1 MPRTSTRLTFAVLA
15 TGAGVFS
22 MLQSL
27 IAPALPTV
35 QHALHT
41 SQSTATWVM
50 TAYLLSASVFTP
62 ILGRV
67 GDLIGKKRTLV
78 AVLLTVAAGCLLA
91 ALAPTI
97 GVLIVA
103 RVVQGIGG
111 ALFPLSFGII
121 RDEFDASEVTGSIGN
136 LSAVIA
142 AGGGVGM
149 VAAGPIVTALD
160 YRWLFW
166 IPVAV
171 VIAATLIAVRYIRES
186 PNRAQGKVSWLGAG
200 LLSAWLVALLLP
212 LSQAG
217 VWGWGSGRVIGL
229 LGAAVVLF
237 ALWLLAEARSATPL
251 IDLRVMRLP
260 AVWTTNTAA
269 LLFGAGMYAIWSF
282 LPGFVQTPASAGYG
296 FGASVTASGLLM
308 LPMLIAM
315 FVSGLLSARLS
326 PVLGAKTLLTT
337 GAALGA
343 VACGMLTLWHA
354 ERWQIGLVAGVFGLG
369 IGLAFAS
376 MANLIV
382 GSVPPSQTGAA
393 TGMNAN
399 IRTIGGSIGAALTSV
414 LVTGR
419 LQPSGLPHE
428 SGYTHGFALLTAL
441 CLAAA
446 LAALLVPTGH
456 GGHPGRG
463 GHGGRVTGAPL
474 AAGSAS
480 GLGAVETAATA
491 TVATGA
497 VATEAVATEA
507 VDVAGPTVTREA
519 TGSAGGTSRV

>member
-1 MPRTSTRLTFAVLA
+1 MPRKSSRLTFAVLA

-67 GDLIGKKRTLV
+67 GDLVGKKRTLV
-78 AVLLTVAAGCLLA
+78 AVLLAVLAGCLVA
-91 ALAPTI
+91 ALAPNI
-97 GVLIVA
+97 GVLIIA
-103 RVVQGIGG
+103 RVVQGVGG

-121 RDEFDASEVTGSIGN
+121 RDEFDASQVPGSISN

-166 IPVAV
+166 FPVGIVAV
-171 VIAATLIAVRYIRES
+171 TTLIAVRYVPES
-186 PNRAQGKVSWLGAG
+186 PNRAQGQVNWFGAV
-200 LLSAWLVALLLP
+200 LLSGWLVALLLP

-217 VWGWGSGRVIGL
+217 SWGWGSVRVVGL
-229 LGAAVVLF
+229 FAAAVVLF
-237 ALWLLAEARSATPL
+237 AAWLFSEARSRSPL
-251 IDLRVMRLP
+251 IDLKVMRLP
-260 AVWTTNTAA
+260 SVWTTNTAA
-269 LLFGAGMYAIWSF
+269 LLFGAGMYSIWSF
-282 LPGFVQTPASAGYG
+282 LPGFVQTPSSAGYG

-308 LPMLIAM
+308 LPMLLAM
-315 FVSGLLSARLS
+315 FVSGVLSGRLE
-326 PVLGAKTLLTT
+326 PVVGAKALLTT

-343 VACGMLTLWHA
+343 VACAILALWHDQQ
-354 ERWQIGLVAGVFGLG
+354 WQIALVAGIFGFG

-382 GSVPPSQTGAA
+382 GSVPPEQTGAA

-399 IRTIGGSIGAALTSV
+399 IRTIGGSIGAAVTSV
-414 LVTGR
+414 LVTGH
-419 LQPSGLPHE
+419 LQASGLPYG
-428 SGYTHGFALLTAL
+428 SGYTHGFALLAVL
-441 CLAAA
+441 LLAAA
-446 LAALLVPTGH
+446 LAALMVPARRS
-456 GGHPGRG
+456 GR
-463 GHGGRVTGAPL
+463 
-474 AAGSAS
+474 S
-480 GLGAVETAATA
+480 
-491 TVATGA
+491 
-497 VATEAVATEA
+497 
-507 VDVAGPTVTREA
+507 
-519 TGSAGGTSRV
+519 GGTTVGGSQSALLKAEEEASVMAPGALN

>member
-1 MPRTSTRLTFAVLA
+1 MPRSSSRLTFAVLA

-67 GDLIGKKRTLV
+67 GDLVGKKRTLV
-78 AVLLTVAAGCLLA
+78 AVLLAVLAGCLVA

-103 RVVQGIGG
+103 RVVQGVGG

-121 RDEFDASEVTGSIGN
+121 RDEFAASEVSGSISN

-149 VAAGPIVTALD
+149 VAAGPIVSALD
-160 YRWLFW
+160 YHWLFW

-171 VIAATLIAVRYIRES
+171 VTMTVLIALRYVPES
-186 PNRAQGKVSWLGAG
+186 PKRAQGKVSWLGAG

-217 VWGWGSGRVIGL
+217 QWGWGSARVLGL
-229 LGAAVVLF
+229 FGAAVVLF
-237 ALWLLAEARSATPL
+237 VLWLVGEARSEHPL

-260 AVWTTNTAA
+260 SVWTTNAAA

-282 LPGFVQTPASAGYG
+282 LPGYVQTPTSAGYG
-296 FGASVTASGLLM
+296 FGSSVTASGLLM
-308 LPMLIAM
+308 LPMLLAM
-315 FVSGLLSARLS
+315 FLSGVLSGRLE
-326 PVLGAKTLLTT
+326 PRFGAKALLTT

-343 VACGMLTLWHA
+343 LACAILTLWHD
-354 ERWQIGLVAGVFGLG
+354 EQWQIGVVAGVFGLG

-382 GSVPPSQTGAA
+382 GSVTPEQTGAA

-428 SGYTHGFALLTAL
+428 SGYTHGWALLTLL
-441 CLAAA
+441 CLGAAG
-446 LAALLVPTGH
+446 AALLVPVRRTTGPTTH
-456 GGHPGRG
+456 TP
-463 GHGGRVTGAPL
+463 V
-474 AAGSAS
+474 AS
-480 GLGAVETAATA
+480 GTPRAPA
-491 TVATGA
+491 
-497 VATEAVATEA
+497 
-507 VDVAGPTVTREA
+507 
-519 TGSAGGTSRV
+519 RVR

>member
-1 MPRTSTRLTFAVLA
+1 MPRKSTRLTFAVLA

-50 TAYLLSASVFTP
+50 TAYLLSASIFTP

-67 GDLIGKKRTLV
+67 GDLVGKKRTLV
-78 AVLLTVAAGCLLA
+78 AVLVTVAVGCLLA
-91 ALAPTI
+91 ALAPSI

-103 RVVQGIGG
+103 RVVQGVGG

-121 RDEFDASEVTGSIGN
+121 RDEFAASEVSGSISN

-166 IPVAV
+166 IPVAI
-171 VIAATLIAVRYIRES
+171 VIAATLIAVRYVPES
-186 PNRAQGKVSWLGAG
+186 PRRAEGNVNWLGAV

-217 VWGWGSGRVIGL
+217 KWGWGSARVLGL
-229 LGAAVVLF
+229 FGAAVVLF
-237 ALWLLAEARSATPL
+237 ALWLYSEARSRTPL

-269 LLFGAGMYAIWSF
+269 LLFGAGMYSIWSF
-282 LPGFVQTPASAGYG
+282 LPGFVQTPSSAGYG
-296 FGASVTASGLLM
+296 FGASVTAAGLLM
-308 LPMLIAM
+308 LPMLVAM
-315 FVSGLLSARLS
+315 FLSGVLSGRLE
-326 PVLGAKTLLTT
+326 PVVGAKSLLVA

-343 VACGMLTLWHA
+343 VACGFLALWHD
-354 ERWQIGLVAGVFGLG
+354 ERWQVAVVAGLFGLG

-382 GSVPPSQTGAA
+382 GSVPADQTGAA

-399 IRTIGGSIGAALTSV
+399 IRTIGGSIGAAVTSV
-414 LVTGR
+414 LVTGH
-419 LQPSGLPHE
+419 LQSSGLPYE
-428 SGYTHGFALLTAL
+428 SGYTHGFALLAVL

-446 LAALLVPTGH
+446 LAALLVPV
-456 GGHPGRG
+456 RRAVVR
-463 GHGGRVTGAPL
+463 RVVTEAPDVRE
-474 AAGSAS
+474 S
-480 GLGAVETAATA
+480 
-491 TVATGA
+491 VATRG
-497 VATEAVATEA
+497 
-507 VDVAGPTVTREA
+507 
-519 TGSAGGTSRV
+519 

>member
-1 MPRTSTRLTFAVLA
+1 MPRKSSRLTFAVLA

-67 GDLIGKKRTLV
+67 GDLVGKKRTLV
-78 AVLLTVAAGCLLA
+78 AVLLAVLAGCLVA
-91 ALAPTI
+91 ALAPNI
-97 GVLIVA
+97 GVLIIA
-103 RVVQGIGG
+103 RVVQGVGG

-121 RDEFDASEVTGSIGN
+121 RDEFDASQVPGSISN

-166 IPVAV
+166 FPVGIVAV
-171 VIAATLIAVRYIRES
+171 TTLIAVRYVPES
-186 PNRAQGKVSWLGAG
+186 PNRADGRVNWLGAV
-200 LLSAWLVALLLP
+200 LLSGWLVALLLP
-212 LSQAG
+212 LSQASI
-217 VWGWGSGRVIGL
+217 WGWGSVRVVGL
-229 LGAAVVLF
+229 FAAAVVLF
-237 ALWLLAEARSATPL
+237 AAWLLSEARSSSPL
-251 IDLRVMRLP
+251 IDLKVMRLP
-260 AVWTTNTAA
+260 SVWTTNTAA

-282 LPGFVQTPASAGYG
+282 LPGFVQTPSSAGYG

-315 FVSGLLSARLS
+315 FVSGVLSGRLE
-326 PVLGAKTLLTT
+326 PIVGAKALLTT

-343 VACGMLTLWHA
+343 VACAILALWHDQQ
-354 ERWQIGLVAGVFGLG
+354 WQIALVAGIFGLG

-382 GSVPPSQTGAA
+382 GSVPPEQTGAA

-399 IRTIGGSIGAALTSV
+399 IRTIGGSIGAAVTSV
-414 LVTGR
+414 LVTGH
-419 LQPSGLPHE
+419 LQPSGLPYD
-428 SGYTHGFALLTAL
+428 SGYTHGFTLLAVL
-441 CLAAA
+441 LLGAA
-446 LAALLVPTGH
+446 LAALLVPRRSGRS
-456 GGHPGRG
+456 GGKTVGGSESALLKAEEEASVMAPG
-463 GHGGRVTGAPL
+463 AL
-474 AAGSAS
+474 N
-480 GLGAVETAATA
+480 
-491 TVATGA
+491 
-497 VATEAVATEA
+497 
-507 VDVAGPTVTREA
+507 
-519 TGSAGGTSRV
+519 

>member
-15 TGAGVFS
+15 TGAGVFA

-78 AVLLTVAAGCLLA
+78 AVLVIVTIGCLLA

-121 RDEFDASEVTGSIGN
+121 RDEFAPSEVSGSISN

-142 AGGGVGM
+142 AGGGVGI

-166 IPVAV
+166 LPVGIVAV
-171 VIAATLIAVRYIRES
+171 TTLIALRYVPES
-186 PNRAQGKVSWLGAG
+186 PRRAEGSVNWLGAV
-200 LLSAWLVALLLP
+200 LLSGWLVALLLP
-212 LSQAG
+212 LSQASH
-217 VWGWGSGRVIGL
+217 WGWGSSRVIAL
-229 LGAAVVLF
+229 FVAAVALF
-237 ALWLLAEARSATPL
+237 ALWLFVEARSHSPL
-251 IDLRVMRLP
+251 IDLRIMRLP
-260 AVWTTNTAA
+260 AVWTTNAAA

-282 LPGFVQTPASAGYG
+282 LPGFVQTPSSAGYG
-296 FGASVTASGLLM
+296 FGASVTAAGLLM

-315 FVSGLLSARLS
+315 FCSGVLSGRLE
-326 PVLGAKTLLTT
+326 PVLGAKKLLIA
-337 GAALGA
+337 GSALGA
-343 VACGMLTLWHA
+343 VACGILALWHDQQ
-354 ERWQIGLVAGVFGLG
+354 WQVALAAGVFGLG

-382 GSVPPSQTGAA
+382 GSVPAEQTGAA

-399 IRTIGGSIGAALTSV
+399 IRTIGGSIGAAVTSV

-419 LQPSGLPHE
+419 LQPSGLPYA
-428 SGYTHGFALLTAL
+428 SGYTHGFSLLALL

-446 LAALLVPTGH
+446 LAALLVPVQRA
-456 GGHPGRG
+456 GRISG
-463 GHGGRVTGAPL
+463 TPR
-474 AAGSAS
+474 AS
-480 GLGAVETAATA
+480 FDSSRTEP
-491 TVATGA
+491 
-497 VATEAVATEA
+497 EAVTPGA
-507 VDVAGPTVTREA
+507 R
-519 TGSAGGTSRV
+519 S

>member
-1 MPRTSTRLTFAVLA
+1 MPRKSTGTPVATRSTRLTFAVLA

-35 QHALHT
+35 QRALDT

-50 TAYLLSASVFTP
+50 TAFLLSASIFTP

-78 AVLLTVAAGCLLA
+78 AVLVVVTLSCLLA
-91 ALAPTI
+91 ALAPNI
-97 GVLIVA
+97 GVLIFA
-103 RVVQGIGG
+103 RVVQGAGG

-121 RDEFDASEVTGSIGN
+121 RDEFPTGEVSGSISN

-160 YRWLFW
+160 FRWLFW
-166 IPVAV
+166 LPVGVVAV
-171 VIAATLIAVRYIRES
+171 TTLIALRYVPES
-186 PNRAQGKVSWLGAG
+186 PNRAAGRVGWLGAV
-200 LLSAWLVALLLP
+200 LLSGWLVALLLP
-212 LSQAG
+212 LSQATR
-217 VWGWGSGRVIGL
+217 WGWGSGRTVGL
-229 LGAAVVLF
+229 FATAVLLF
-237 ALWLLAEARSATPL
+237 ALWLFAEARSRNPL
-251 IDLRVMRLP
+251 IDLKVMRLP
-260 AVWTTNTAA
+260 AVRTTNTAA
-269 LLFGAGMYAIWSF
+269 LLFGAGMYSIWSF

-296 FGASVTASGLLM
+296 FGASVTSAGLLM

-315 FVSGLLSARLS
+315 FLSGVVGGRLT
-326 PVLGAKTLLTT
+326 PVLGARKLLTA

-343 VACGMLTLWHA
+343 LACGFLTLWHD
-354 ERWQIGLVAGVFGLG
+354 EKWQVAFVAGVFGLG

-382 GSVPPSQTGAA
+382 GSVPPEQTGAA

-399 IRTIGGSIGAALTSV
+399 VRTIGGSIGAALTSV
-414 LVTGR
+414 LVTGS
-419 LQPSGLPHE
+419 LQPSGLPYE
-428 SGYTHGFALLTAL
+428 SGYTHGFALLTLL

-446 LAALLVPTGH
+446 LAALLVPTART
-456 GGHPGRG
+456 GG
-463 GHGGRVTGAPL
+463 PL
-474 AAGSAS
+474 GTARTAS
-480 GLGAVETAATA
+480 GTSPAQPETAA
-491 TVATGA
+491 
-497 VATEAVATEA
+497 
-507 VDVAGPTVTREA
+507 RN
-519 TGSAGGTSRV
+519 

>member
-1 MPRTSTRLTFAVLA
+1 MPRKSTRLTFAVLA

-50 TAYLLSASVFTP
+50 TAYLLSASIFTP

-67 GDLIGKKRTLV
+67 GDLVGKKRTLV
-78 AVLLTVAAGCLLA
+78 AVLATVAVGCLLA
-91 ALAPTI
+91 ALAPSI
-97 GVLIVA
+97 GVLVVA
-103 RVVQGIGG
+103 RVIQGVGG

-121 RDEFDASEVTGSIGN
+121 RDEFAPSEVSGSISN

-149 VAAGPIVTALD
+149 VAAGPIVSALD

-166 IPVAV
+166 IPVAIV
-171 VIAATLIAVRYIRES
+171 VAATLIAVRYVPES
-186 PNRAQGKVSWLGAG
+186 PRRAAGNVNWLGAA

-217 VWGWGSGRVIGL
+217 KWGWGSVRVLGL
-229 LGAAVVLF
+229 FAAAVVLF
-237 ALWLLAEARSATPL
+237 AAWLYSEARSRTPL
-251 IDLRVMRLP
+251 IDLKVMRLP
-260 AVWTTNTAA
+260 AVWTTNAVA
-269 LLFGAGMYAIWSF
+269 LLFGAGMYALWSF
-282 LPGFVQTPASAGYG
+282 LPGFVQTPTAAGYG
-296 FGASVTASGLLM
+296 FGASVTAAGLLM
-308 LPMLIAM
+308 LPMLVAM
-315 FVSGLLSARLS
+315 FFSGVLSGRLE
-326 PVLGAKTLLTT
+326 PVVGAKPLLMT

-343 VACGMLTLWHA
+343 LACGILAAWHD
-354 ERWQIGLVAGVFGLG
+354 EQWQIAVVAGLFGLG

-382 GSVPPSQTGAA
+382 GSVPADQTGAA

-399 IRTIGGSIGAALTSV
+399 IRTIGGSVGAAVTSV
-414 LVTGR
+414 LVTGT
-419 LQPSGLPHE
+419 LQPSGLPYE
-428 SGYTHGFALLTAL
+428 SGYTHGFTLLAVL

-446 LAALLVPTGH
+446 LAALLVPVRRS
-456 GGHPGRG
+456 GRPSL
-463 GHGGRVTGAPL
+463 RS
-474 AAGSAS
+474 SAS
-480 GLGAVETAATA
+480 AAA
-491 TVATGA
+491 PVASG
-497 VATEAVATEA
+497 
-507 VDVAGPTVTREA
+507 TR
-519 TGSAGGTSRV
+519 S

>member
-1 MPRTSTRLTFAVLA
+1 MPRKSTRLTFAVLA

-27 IAPALPTV
+27 IASALPTV

-67 GDLIGKKRTLV
+67 GDLVGKKRTLV
-78 AVLLTVAAGCLLA
+78 AVLLTVLAGCLLA
-91 ALAPTI
+91 ALAPNI

-103 RVVQGIGG
+103 RVVQGAGG

-121 RDEFDASEVTGSIGN
+121 RDEFAPSEVPGRISN

-142 AGGGVGM
+142 AGGGIGI
-149 VAAGPIVTALD
+149 VAAGPIVSALD

-166 IPVAV
+166 IPVAIV
-171 VIAATLIAVRYIRES
+171 AAATLIALRYVPES
-186 PNRAQGKVSWLGAG
+186 SHRAQGRVSWLGAV
-200 LLSAWLVALLLP
+200 LLSGWLVALLLP

-217 VWGWGSGRVIGL
+217 SWGWGSARVIGMFAL
-229 LGAAVVLF
+229 AVALF
-237 ALWLLAEARSATPL
+237 ALWLLAEARSRTPL

-260 AVWTTNTAA
+260 AVWTTNLAA

-282 LPGFVQTPASAGYG
+282 LPGFVQTPSTAGYG

-308 LPMLIAM
+308 LPMLVAM
-315 FVSGLLSARLS
+315 FASGVFSGRLE
-326 PVLGAKTLLTT
+326 PRLGAKVLLTA

-343 VACGMLTLWHA
+343 VALGFLAFWHD
-354 ERWQIGLVAGVFGLG
+354 RQWQIALVAGVFGLG

-382 GSVPPSQTGAA
+382 ASVPAEQTGAA

-399 IRTIGGSIGAALTSV
+399 IRTIGGSIGAAVTGV
-414 LVTGR
+414 LVTSR
-419 LQPSGLPHE
+419 LQPSGLPYE
-428 SGYTHGFALLTAL
+428 SGYTHGFTLLALL
-441 CLAAA
+441 CLGAA
-446 LAALLVPTGH
+446 LAALLVPAGRRSRPS
-456 GGHPGRG
+456 GPVAHP
-463 GHGGRVTGAPL
+463 VP
-474 AAGSAS
+474 
-480 GLGAVETAATA
+480 
-491 TVATGA
+491 A
-497 VATEAVATEA
+497 VAPA
-507 VDVAGPTVTREA
+507 
-519 TGSAGGTSRV
+519 RVR

>member
-1 MPRTSTRLTFAVLA
+1 MPRKSSRLTFAVLA

-67 GDLIGKKRTLV
+67 GDLVGKKRTLV
-78 AVLLTVAAGCLLA
+78 AVLLAVLAGCLVA
-91 ALAPTI
+91 ALAPNI
-97 GVLIVA
+97 GVLIIA

-121 RDEFDASEVTGSIGN
+121 RDEFDASQVPGSISN

-166 IPVAV
+166 FPVGIVAV
-171 VIAATLIAVRYIRES
+171 TTLIAVRYVPES
-186 PNRAQGKVSWLGAG
+186 PNRAQGHVNWLGAV
-200 LLSAWLVALLLP
+200 LLSGWLVALLLP

-217 VWGWGSGRVIGL
+217 IWGWGSVRVVGL
-229 LGAAVVLF
+229 FAAAVVLF
-237 ALWLLAEARSATPL
+237 AAWLFSEARSRSPL
-251 IDLRVMRLP
+251 IDLKVMRLP
-260 AVWTTNTAA
+260 SVWTTNTAA

-282 LPGFVQTPASAGYG
+282 LPGFVQTPSSAGYG

-308 LPMLIAM
+308 LPMLLAM
-315 FVSGLLSARLS
+315 FVSGVLSGRLE
-326 PVLGAKTLLTT
+326 PIVGAKALLTT

-343 VACGMLTLWHA
+343 LACAILALWHDQQ
-354 ERWQIGLVAGVFGLG
+354 WQIALVAGIFGLG

-382 GSVPPSQTGAA
+382 GSVPPEQTGAA

-399 IRTIGGSIGAALTSV
+399 IRTIGGSIGAAVTSV
-414 LVTGR
+414 LVTGH
-419 LQPSGLPHE
+419 LQASGLPYD
-428 SGYTHGFALLTAL
+428 SGYTHGFTLLAVL
-441 CLAAA
+441 LLGAA
-446 LAALLVPTGH
+446 LAALLVPRRS
-456 GGHPGRG
+456 GR
-463 GHGGRVTGAPL
+463 
-474 AAGSAS
+474 S
-480 GLGAVETAATA
+480 
-491 TVATGA
+491 
-497 VATEAVATEA
+497 
-507 VDVAGPTVTREA
+507 
-519 TGSAGGTSRV
+519 GGTTVGGSESALLKAEEEASVMAPGALN

>member
-1 MPRTSTRLTFAVLA
+1 MPRKSTRLTFAVLA
-15 TGAGVFS
+15 AGAGVFS

-41 SQSTATWVM
+41 SQSTVTWVM
-50 TAYLLSASVFTP
+50 TAYLLSASIFTP

-78 AVLLTVAAGCLLA
+78 AVLVTVAVGCLLA
-91 ALAPTI
+91 ALAPSI

-103 RVVQGIGG
+103 RVVQGVGG

-121 RDEFDASEVTGSIGN
+121 RDEFAASEVSGSISN

-166 IPVAV
+166 IPVAI
-171 VIAATLIAVRYIRES
+171 VIAATLIAVRYVPES
-186 PNRAQGKVSWLGAG
+186 PNRAQGNINWSGAV
-200 LLSAWLVALLLP
+200 LLSGWLVALLLP

-217 VWGWGSGRVIGL
+217 KWGWGSARVLGL
-229 LGAAVVLF
+229 FGAAVVLF
-237 ALWLLAEARSATPL
+237 ALWLYSEARSSSPL
-251 IDLRVMRLP
+251 IDLKVMRLP

-269 LLFGAGMYAIWSF
+269 LLFGAGMYSIWSF
-282 LPGFVQTPASAGYG
+282 LPGFVQTPSSAGYG
-296 FGASVTASGLLM
+296 FGASVTAAGLLM
-308 LPMLIAM
+308 LPMLVAM
-315 FVSGLLSARLS
+315 FLSGVLSGRLE
-326 PVLGAKTLLTT
+326 PVVGAKALLTT

-343 VACGMLTLWHA
+343 VACGFLAVWHD
-354 ERWQIGLVAGVFGLG
+354 EQWQIAVVAGLFGLG

-382 GSVPPSQTGAA
+382 GSVPADQTGAA

-399 IRTIGGSIGAALTSV
+399 IRTIGGSIGAAVTTV
-414 LVTGR
+414 LVTGH
-419 LQPSGLPHE
+419 LQPSGLPYE
-428 SGYTHGFALLTAL
+428 SGYTHGFTLLAVL

-446 LAALLVPTGH
+446 LAALLVPVRRTA
-456 GGHPGRG
+456 R
-463 GHGGRVTGAPL
+463 RIVTGTTDIR
-474 AAGSAS
+474 
-480 GLGAVETAATA
+480 ETAT
-491 TVATGA
+491 
-497 VATEAVATEA
+497 
-507 VDVAGPTVTREA
+507 TR
-519 TGSAGGTSRV
+519 G

>member
-1 MPRTSTRLTFAVLA
+1 MPRKSTSLTFAVLA
-15 TGAGVFS
+15 TGAGVFA

-67 GDLIGKKRTLV
+67 GDLAGRKRTLV
-78 AVLLTVAAGCLLA
+78 AVLAVVAVGCLLA

-97 GVLIVA
+97 GVLIAA
-103 RVVQGIGG
+103 RVVQGVGG

-121 RDEFDASEVTGSIGN
+121 RDEFAPAEVSGTISN

-142 AGGGVGM
+142 AGGGVGI
-149 VAAGPIVTALD
+149 VAAGPIVSALD

-171 VIAATLIAVRYIRES
+171 VAATTLIALRYVPES
-186 PNRAQGKVSWLGAG
+186 PGRAEGNVNWLGAG
-200 LLSAWLVALLLP
+200 PLSAWLVALLLP
-212 LSQAG
+212 LTQAG
-217 VWGWGSGRVIGL
+217 VWGWGSARTIAL
-229 LGAAVVLF
+229 FTAAVALF
-237 ALWLLAEARSATPL
+237 ALWLYAEARSRTPL

-282 LPGFVQTPASAGYG
+282 LPAFVQTPSGAGYG
-296 FGASVTASGLLM
+296 FGASVTTAGLLM
-308 LPMLIAM
+308 LPMLVAM
-315 FVSGLLSARLS
+315 FLSGVLGGRLE
-326 PVLGAKTLLTT
+326 PVLGAKRLLTT

-343 VACGMLTLWHA
+343 LACGFLTLWHDA
-354 ERWQIGLVAGVFGLG
+354 PWQIAVVAGVFGLG

-382 GSVPPSQTGAA
+382 GSVPADQTGAA

-399 IRTIGGSIGAALTSV
+399 IRTIGGSIGAAVTSV
-414 LVTGR
+414 LVTGH
-419 LQPSGLPHE
+419 LQPSGLPYA
-428 SGYTHGFALLTAL
+428 SGYTHGFAVLALL

-446 LAALLVPTGH
+446 GAALLVPTARAAH
-456 GGHPGRG
+456 RTETPTPPTTHPVTSATRG
-463 GHGGRVTGAPL
+463 
-474 AAGSAS
+474 
-480 GLGAVETAATA
+480 
-491 TVATGA
+491 
-497 VATEAVATEA
+497 
-507 VDVAGPTVTREA
+507 
-519 TGSAGGTSRV
+519 

>member
-1 MPRTSTRLTFAVLA
+1 MPRKSTRLTFAVLA
-15 TGAGVFS
+15 TGAGVFA

-78 AVLLTVAAGCLLA
+78 AVLLVVLAGCLLA

-103 RVVQGIGG
+103 RVVQGVGG

-121 RDEFDASEVTGSIGN
+121 RDEFAPSEVSGSISN

-142 AGGGVGM
+142 AGGGVGI
-149 VAAGPIVTALD
+149 VAAGPIVSALD

-171 VIAATLIAVRYIRES
+171 VALTTLIALRYVPES
-186 PNRAQGKVSWLGAG
+186 PNRAEGRVSWLGAV

-217 VWGWGSGRVIGL
+217 QWGWGSARVVGL
-229 LGAAVVLF
+229 FVLAVVLF
-237 ALWLLAEARSATPL
+237 ALWLFAESRSRSPL

-260 AVWTTNTAA
+260 AVWTTNTVA
-269 LLFGAGMYAIWSF
+269 LLFGAGMYALWSF
-282 LPGFVQTPASAGYG
+282 LPAFVQTPSSAGYG

-308 LPMLIAM
+308 LPMLVAM
-315 FVSGLLSARLS
+315 FCSGLLSGRLE
-326 PVLGAKTLLTT
+326 PVVGAKALLTT

-343 VACGMLTLWHA
+343 LALGLLALWHA
-354 ERWQIGLVAGVFGLG
+354 AQWQVAVVAGVFGLG

-382 GSVPPSQTGAA
+382 GSVPPEQTGAA

-399 IRTIGGSIGAALTSV
+399 IRTIGGSIGAAVTSV

-419 LQPSGLPHE
+419 LQPSGLPYG
-428 SGYTHGFALLTAL
+428 SGYTHGFTLLAVL

-446 LAALLVPTGH
+446 LAALLVPA
-456 GGHPGRG
+456 RRA
-463 GHGGRVTGAPL
+463 GRVTGTTR
-474 AAGSAS
+474 AAGEPSQVARPT
-480 GLGAVETAATA
+480 AVR
-491 TVATGA
+491 G
-497 VATEAVATEA
+497 
-507 VDVAGPTVTREA
+507 
-519 TGSAGGTSRV
+519 

>member
-1 MPRTSTRLTFAVLA
+1 MPRKSSRLTFAVLA

-67 GDLIGKKRTLV
+67 GDLVGKKRTLV
-78 AVLLTVAAGCLLA
+78 AVLGGAGGCLVA
-91 ALAPTI
+91 ALAPNI
-97 GVLIVA
+97 GVLIIA

-121 RDEFDASEVTGSIGN
+121 RDEFDASRVPGSISN

-166 IPVAV
+166 FPVGIVAV
-171 VIAATLIAVRYIRES
+171 TTLIAVRYVPES
-186 PNRAQGKVSWLGAG
+186 PNRAQGHVNWLGAV
-200 LLSAWLVALLLP
+200 LLSGWLVALLLP
-212 LSQAG
+212 LSQASI
-217 VWGWGSGRVIGL
+217 WGWGSVRVVGL
-229 LGAAVVLF
+229 FAAAVVLF
-237 ALWLLAEARSATPL
+237 AAWLLSEARSRSPL
-251 IDLRVMRLP
+251 IDLKVMRLP
-260 AVWTTNTAA
+260 SVWTTNTAA

-282 LPGFVQTPASAGYG
+282 LPGFVQTPSSAGYG

-308 LPMLIAM
+308 LPMLLAM
-315 FVSGLLSARLS
+315 FVSGVLSGRLE
-326 PVLGAKTLLTT
+326 PIVGAKALLTT

-343 VACGMLTLWHA
+343 VACAILALWHDQQ
-354 ERWQIGLVAGVFGLG
+354 WQIALVAGIFGLG

-382 GSVPPSQTGAA
+382 GSVPPEQTGAA

-399 IRTIGGSIGAALTSV
+399 IRTIGGSIGAAVTSV
-414 LVTGR
+414 LVTGH
-419 LQPSGLPHE
+419 LQPSGLPYD
-428 SGYTHGFALLTAL
+428 SGYTHGFTLLAVL
-441 CLAAA
+441 LLGAA
-446 LAALLVPTGH
+446 LAALLVPRRSGRS
-456 GGHPGRG
+456 GGTTVG
-463 GHGGRVTGAPL
+463 GS
-474 AAGSAS
+474 GSALLKAEEEAS
-480 GLGAVETAATA
+480 VMAPGALN
-491 TVATGA
+491 
-497 VATEAVATEA
+497 
-507 VDVAGPTVTREA
+507 
-519 TGSAGGTSRV
+519 

>member
-1 MPRTSTRLTFAVLA
+1 MPRKSSRLTFAVLA

-67 GDLIGKKRTLV
+67 GDLVGKKRTLV
-78 AVLLTVAAGCLLA
+78 AVLLAVLAGCLVA
-91 ALAPTI
+91 ALAPNI
-97 GVLIVA
+97 GVLIIA

-121 RDEFDASEVTGSIGN
+121 RDEFHASQVPGSISN

-166 IPVAV
+166 FPVGIVAV
-171 VIAATLIAVRYIRES
+171 TTLIAVRYVPES
-186 PNRAQGKVSWLGAG
+186 PNRAQGHVNWLGAV
-200 LLSAWLVALLLP
+200 LLSGWLVALLLP

-217 VWGWGSGRVIGL
+217 SWGWGSVRVVGL
-229 LGAAVVLF
+229 FAAAVVLF
-237 ALWLLAEARSATPL
+237 AAWLLSEARSSSPL
-251 IDLRVMRLP
+251 IDLKVMRLP
-260 AVWTTNTAA
+260 SVWTTNTAA

-282 LPGFVQTPASAGYG
+282 LPGFVQTPSSAGYG

-315 FVSGLLSARLS
+315 FVSGVLSGRLE
-326 PVLGAKTLLTT
+326 PIVGAKALLTT

-343 VACGMLTLWHA
+343 VACTILALWHDQQ
-354 ERWQIGLVAGVFGLG
+354 WQIALVAGIFGLG

-382 GSVPPSQTGAA
+382 GSVPPEQTGAA

-399 IRTIGGSIGAALTSV
+399 IRTIGGSIGAAVTSV
-414 LVTGR
+414 LVTGH
-419 LQPSGLPHE
+419 LQASGLPYD
-428 SGYTHGFALLTAL
+428 SGYTHGFTLLAVL
-441 CLAAA
+441 LLGAA
-446 LAALLVPTGH
+446 LAALLVPRRSGRS
-456 GGHPGRG
+456 GGKTVGGSESALLKAEEEASVMAPG
-463 GHGGRVTGAPL
+463 AL
-474 AAGSAS
+474 N
-480 GLGAVETAATA
+480 
-491 TVATGA
+491 
-497 VATEAVATEA
+497 
-507 VDVAGPTVTREA
+507 
-519 TGSAGGTSRV
+519 

>member
-67 GDLIGKKRTLV
+67 GDLIGRKRTMV
-78 AVLLTVAAGCLLA
+78 AVLFAVLAGCLLA

-97 GVLIVA
+97 GVLIAA
-103 RVVQGIGG
+103 RVVQGVGG

-121 RDEFDASEVTGSIGN
+121 RDEFAASRVSGSISN

-149 VAAGPIVTALD
+149 VAAGPIVSALD

-166 IPVAV
+166 IPVGIVAV
-171 VIAATLIAVRYIRES
+171 TALIALRYVPES
-186 PNRAQGKVSWLGAG
+186 PRRAAGRVNWLGAA
-200 LLSAWLVALLLP
+200 LLSGWLVALLLP
-212 LSQAG
+212 LSQAHR
-217 VWGWGSGRVIGL
+217 WGWGSGRVIGL
-229 LGAAVVLF
+229 FAAAVLLF
-237 ALWLLAEARSATPL
+237 ALWLRCEARSAGPL
-251 IDLRVMRLP
+251 IDLRVMRQP

-282 LPGFVQTPASAGYG
+282 LPGFVQTPRSAGYG
-296 FGASVTASGLLM
+296 FGASVTAAGLLM

-315 FVSGLLSARLS
+315 FCSGVLSGRLEPVVGAKKLLVAGAS
-326 PVLGAKTLLTT
+326 LGAL
-337 GAALGA
+337 ACA
-343 VACGMLTLWHA
+343 VLALWHD
-354 ERWQIGLVAGVFGLG
+354 RPWQIALAAGVFGLG

-382 GSVPPSQTGAA
+382 GSVPAEQTGAA

-399 IRTIGGSIGAALTSV
+399 VRTIGGSVGAAVTGV

-419 LQPSGLPHE
+419 LQPSGLPYE
-428 SGYTHGFALLTAL
+428 SGYTHGFALLALL
-441 CLAAA
+441 CLSAA
-446 LAALLVPTGH
+446 LAALLVPARRA
-456 GGHPGRG
+456 GRPAG
-463 GHGGRVTGAPL
+463 PR
-474 AAGSAS
+474 AAGDTRAD
-480 GLGAVETAATA
+480 GAGTAAA
-491 TVATGA
+491 
-497 VATEAVATEA
+497 EAGRALA
-507 VDVAGPTVTREA
+507 P
-519 TGSAGGTSRV
+519 GSRN

>member
-1 MPRTSTRLTFAVLA
+1 MPRSSSRSSSRLTFAVLA
-15 TGAGVFS
+15 TGAGVVA

-67 GDLIGKKRTLV
+67 GDLAGKKRTLV
-78 AVLLTVAAGCLLA
+78 AVLVTVLAGCLVA
-91 ALAPTI
+91 ALAPSI

-103 RVVQGIGG
+103 RVVQGVGG

-121 RDEFDASEVTGSIGN
+121 RDEFAPSEVGGSISN

-142 AGGGVGM
+142 AGGGVGI
-149 VAAGPIVTALD
+149 VAAGPIVSALD

-171 VIAATLIAVRYIRES
+171 VAGTVLIALRYVPES
-186 PNRAQGKVSWLGAG
+186 PKRAEGHVSWLGAA

-217 VWGWGSGRVIGL
+217 RWGWGSAKVLGL
-229 LGAAVVLF
+229 LAAAVLLC
-237 ALWLLAEARSATPL
+237 ALWLTAEARSRTPL
-251 IDLRVMRLP
+251 IDLRVMRRP
-260 AVWTTNTAA
+260 SVWTTNATA

-282 LPGFVQTPASAGYG
+282 LPGFVQTPAAAGYG
-296 FGASVTASGLLM
+296 FGASVTESGLLM
-308 LPMLIAM
+308 LPMLVAM
-315 FVSGLLSARLS
+315 FLSGVLSGRLE
-326 PVLGAKTLLTT
+326 PYVGAKALLTA

-343 VACGMLTLWHA
+343 LACGFLTFWHDA
-354 ERWQIGLVAGVFGLG
+354 QWEIGVVAGLFGLG

-376 MANLIV
+376 MAQLIV
-382 GSVPPSQTGAA
+382 GSVPPEQTGAA

-419 LQPSGLPHE
+419 LQPSGLPYA
-428 SGYTHGFALLTAL
+428 SGYTHGWALLAVL
-441 CLAAA
+441 CLAATG
-446 LAALLVPTGH
+446 AALLVPVRRTARTAG
-456 GGHPGRG
+456 P
-463 GHGGRVTGAPL
+463 V
-474 AAGSAS
+474 AAG
-480 GLGAVETAATA
+480 T
-491 TVATGA
+491 
-497 VATEAVATEA
+497 
-507 VDVAGPTVTREA
+507 TRA
-519 TGSAGGTSRV
+519 PARVR

>member
-1 MPRTSTRLTFAVLA
+1 MPRKSSRLTFAVLA

-67 GDLIGKKRTLV
+67 GDLVGKKRTLV
-78 AVLLTVAAGCLLA
+78 AVLLAVLAGCLVA
-91 ALAPTI
+91 ALAPNI
-97 GVLIVA
+97 GVLIIA

-121 RDEFDASEVTGSIGN
+121 RDEFDASQVPGSISN

-166 IPVAV
+166 FPVAIV
-171 VIAATLIAVRYIRES
+171 AVTTLIAVRYVPES
-186 PNRAQGKVSWLGAG
+186 PSRADGRVNWLGAV
-200 LLSAWLVALLLP
+200 LLSGWLVALLLP

-217 VWGWGSGRVIGL
+217 TWGWGSVRVVGL
-229 LGAAVVLF
+229 FAAAVVLF
-237 ALWLLAEARSATPL
+237 AAWLLSEARSSSPL
-251 IDLRVMRLP
+251 IDLKVMRLP
-260 AVWTTNTAA
+260 SVWTTNTTA

-282 LPGFVQTPASAGYG
+282 LPGFVQTPSSAGYG

-308 LPMLIAM
+308 LPMLLAM
-315 FVSGLLSARLS
+315 FVSGVLSGRLE
-326 PVLGAKTLLTT
+326 PVVGAKALLTT

-343 VACGMLTLWHA
+343 VACAILALWHDQQ
-354 ERWQIGLVAGVFGLG
+354 WQIALVAGIFGLG

-382 GSVPPSQTGAA
+382 GSVPPEQTGAA

-399 IRTIGGSIGAALTSV
+399 IRTIGGSIGAAVTSV

-419 LQPSGLPHE
+419 LQPSGLPYG
-428 SGYTHGFALLTAL
+428 SGYTHGFTLLAVL
-441 CLAAA
+441 LLGAA
-446 LAALLVPTGH
+446 LAALMVPRRSGRS
-456 GGHPGRG
+456 GGKTVGGSGPALLKAEEEASVMAPG
-463 GHGGRVTGAPL
+463 AL
-474 AAGSAS
+474 N
-480 GLGAVETAATA
+480 
-491 TVATGA
+491 
-497 VATEAVATEA
+497 
-507 VDVAGPTVTREA
+507 
-519 TGSAGGTSRV
+519 

>member
-1 MPRTSTRLTFAVLA
+1 MPRKSSRLTFAVLA

-67 GDLIGKKRTLV
+67 GDLVGKKRTLV
-78 AVLLTVAAGCLLA
+78 AVLLAVLAGCLVA
-91 ALAPTI
+91 ALAPNI
-97 GVLIVA
+97 GVLIIA

-121 RDEFDASEVTGSIGN
+121 RDEFDASQVPSSISN

-166 IPVAV
+166 FPVGIVAV
-171 VIAATLIAVRYIRES
+171 TTLIAVRYVPES
-186 PNRAQGKVSWLGAG
+186 PNRAQGHVNWLGAV
-200 LLSAWLVALLLP
+200 LLSGWLVALLLP

-217 VWGWGSGRVIGL
+217 IWGWGSVRVVGL
-229 LGAAVVLF
+229 FAAAVVLF
-237 ALWLLAEARSATPL
+237 AAWLLSEARSSSPL
-251 IDLRVMRLP
+251 IDLKVMRLP
-260 AVWTTNTAA
+260 SVWTTNTAA

-282 LPGFVQTPASAGYG
+282 LPGFVQTPSSAGYG

-315 FVSGLLSARLS
+315 FVSGVLSGRLE
-326 PVLGAKTLLTT
+326 PIVGAKALLTT

-343 VACGMLTLWHA
+343 VACTILALWHDQQ
-354 ERWQIGLVAGVFGLG
+354 WQIALVAGIFGLG

-382 GSVPPSQTGAA
+382 GSVPPEQTGAA

-399 IRTIGGSIGAALTSV
+399 IRTIGGSIGAAVTSV
-414 LVTGR
+414 LVTGH
-419 LQPSGLPHE
+419 LQPSGLPYD
-428 SGYTHGFALLTAL
+428 SGYTHGFTLLAVL
-441 CLAAA
+441 LLGAA
-446 LAALLVPTGH
+446 LAALLVPRWSGRS
-456 GGHPGRG
+456 GGKTVGGSESALLKAEEEASVMAPG
-463 GHGGRVTGAPL
+463 AL
-474 AAGSAS
+474 N
-480 GLGAVETAATA
+480 
-491 TVATGA
+491 
-497 VATEAVATEA
+497 
-507 VDVAGPTVTREA
+507 
-519 TGSAGGTSRV
+519 

>member
-1 MPRTSTRLTFAVLA
+1 MPRSSTRLTFVVLA
-15 TGAGVFS
+15 TGAAVFS

-35 QHALHT
+35 QQALHA

-67 GDLIGKKRTLV
+67 GDLVGKKRTLV
-78 AVLLTVAAGCLLA
+78 AVLFVVALGCLLA
-91 ALAPTI
+91 ALAPNI

-103 RVVQGIGG
+103 RVVQGVGG

-121 RDEFDASEVTGSIGN
+121 RDEFAPGEVARSISN

-142 AGGGVGM
+142 AGGGVGI

-171 VIAATLIAVRYIRES
+171 VAVTTLIALRYVPES
-186 PNRAQGKVSWLGAG
+186 ATRARGSVNWLGAV

-212 LSQAG
+212 ISQAS
-217 VWGWGSGRVIGL
+217 VWGWGSARVLGL
-229 LGAAVVLF
+229 FAAALVLF
-237 ALWLLAEARSATPL
+237 ALWLSSEARSRSPL
-251 IDLRVMRLP
+251 IDLKVMRLP
-260 AVWTTNTAA
+260 AVRTTNTAA

-282 LPGFVQTPASAGYG
+282 LPGFVQTPSSAGYG
-296 FGASVTASGLLM
+296 FGASVTESGLLM
-308 LPMLIAM
+308 LPMLVAM
-315 FVSGLLSARLS
+315 FLSG
-326 PVLGAKTLLTT
+326 VLGGRLQPIVGAKALLTS

-343 VACGMLTLWHA
+343 LACGFLTLWHD
-354 ERWQIGLVAGVFGLG
+354 ERWQVGLVAGVFGLG

-382 GSVPPSQTGAA
+382 GSVPPDQTGAA

-399 IRTIGGSIGAALTSV
+399 IRTIGGSIGAAVTSV
-414 LVTGR
+414 LVTSS
-419 LQPSGLPHE
+419 LQPSGLPHAD
-428 SGYTHGFALLTAL
+428 GYTHGFALLAVL

-446 LAALLVPTGH
+446 LAALLVPATR
-456 GGHPGRG
+456 PARLSAPVPPPA
-463 GHGGRVTGAPL
+463 RTPEQTGA
-474 AAGSAS
+474 S
-480 GLGAVETAATA
+480 G
-491 TVATGA
+491 
-497 VATEAVATEA
+497 
-507 VDVAGPTVTREA
+507 RI
-519 TGSAGGTSRV
+519 R

>member
-1 MPRTSTRLTFAVLA
+1 MPRASTRLTFAVLA

-41 SQSTATWVM
+41 SQSTVTWVM

-67 GDLIGKKRTLV
+67 GDIAGKKRTLV
-78 AVLLTVAAGCLLA
+78 AVLLTVLAGCLLA
-91 ALAPTI
+91 ALAPSI

-103 RVVQGIGG
+103 RIVQGVGG

-121 RDEFDASEVTGSIGN
+121 RDEFAPARVSGSISN
-136 LSAVIA
+136 ISAVIA

-149 VAAGPIVTALD
+149 VAAGPIVSALD

-166 IPVAV
+166 IPVAIV
-171 VIAATLIAVRYIRES
+171 AATALLALRCIPES
-186 PNRAQGKVSWLGAG
+186 PKRAEGQVGWAGAV
-200 LLSAWLVALLLP
+200 LLSGWLVALLLP

-217 VWGWGSGRVIGL
+217 RWGWGSARVLGL
-229 LGAAVVLF
+229 FAAAVVLF
-237 ALWLLAEARSATPL
+237 AVWLTTEARSRNPL
-251 IDLRVMRLP
+251 IDLRVLRLP

-269 LLFGAGMYAIWSF
+269 LLFGAGMYSIWSF
-282 LPGFVQTPASAGYG
+282 LPGFVQTPATAGYG
-296 FGASVTASGLLM
+296 FGAGVTASGLLM
-308 LPMLIAM
+308 LPMLLAM
-315 FVSGLLSARLS
+315 FLSGILSGRLE
-326 PVLGAKTLLTT
+326 PRVGAKALLTT

-343 VACGMLTLWHA
+343 LACGFLTLWHDA
-354 ERWQIGLVAGVFGLG
+354 QWQIAVVAGLFGLG

-382 GSVPPSQTGAA
+382 GSVPVEQTGAA

-419 LQPSGLPHE
+419 LQPSGLPYA
-428 SGYTHGFALLTAL
+428 SGYTHGWTLLALL

-446 LAALLVPTGH
+446 GAALLVPAHRSGRRPAEPHTT
-456 GGHPGRG
+456 PG
-463 GHGGRVTGAPL
+463 
-474 AAGSAS
+474 
-480 GLGAVETAATA
+480 
-491 TVATGA
+491 
-497 VATEAVATEA
+497 
-507 VDVAGPTVTREA
+507 VTRA
-519 TGSAGGTSRV
+519 PARVR

>member
-15 TGAGVFS
+15 TGAGVFA

-35 QHALHT
+35 QHAMHT

-50 TAYLLSASVFTP
+50 TAYLLSASIFTP

-78 AVLLTVAAGCLLA
+78 AVLLAVLAGCLLA

-121 RDEFDASEVTGSIGN
+121 RDEFAASQVSGSISN

-171 VIAATLIAVRYIRES
+171 VAATTLIALRYVPES
-186 PNRAQGKVSWLGAG
+186 PNRAQGRVNWLGAV
-200 LLSAWLVALLLP
+200 LLSGWLVALLLP
-212 LSQAG
+212 LSQASH
-217 VWGWGSGRVIGL
+217 WGWGSAKVIGL
-229 LGAAVVLF
+229 FVTAVLLF
-237 ALWLLAEARSATPL
+237 ALWLGSEARSRSPL
-251 IDLRVMRLP
+251 IDLRIMRLP

-282 LPGFVQTPASAGYG
+282 LPGFVQTPSSAGYG
-296 FGASVTASGLLM
+296 FGASVTAAGLLM

-315 FVSGLLSARLS
+315 FCSGVLSGRLE
-326 PVLGAKTLLTT
+326 PVLGAKRLLVA

-343 VACGMLTLWHA
+343 VACGFLALWHD
-354 ERWQIGLVAGVFGLG
+354 RPWQIAFAAGVFGLG
-369 IGLAFAS
+369 IGLAFAA

-382 GSVPPSQTGAA
+382 GSVPAEQTGAA

-399 IRTIGGSIGAALTSV
+399 IRTIGGSIGAAVTSV

-419 LQPSGLPHE
+419 LQSSGLPYE
-428 SGYTHGFALLTAL
+428 SGYTHGFTLLALL

-446 LAALLVPTGH
+446 LAALLVPVRRTARLSGT
-456 GGHPGRG
+456 PR
-463 GHGGRVTGAPL
+463 
-474 AAGSAS
+474 AS
-480 GLGAVETAATA
+480 GRTVSGTPGDGAGAGAATE
-491 TVATGA
+491 G
-497 VATEAVATEA
+497 EAVAPGA
-507 VDVAGPTVTREA
+507 R
-519 TGSAGGTSRV
+519 S

>member
-1 MPRTSTRLTFAVLA
+1 MPRKSTRLTFAVLA
-15 TGAGVFS
+15 AGAGVFS

-50 TAYLLSASVFTP
+50 TAYLLSASIFTP

-78 AVLLTVAAGCLLA
+78 AVLVTVAVGCLLA
-91 ALAPTI
+91 ALAPSI

-103 RVVQGIGG
+103 RVVQGVGG

-121 RDEFDASEVTGSIGN
+121 RDEFDASEVSGSISN

-166 IPVAV
+166 IPVGI
-171 VIAATLIAVRYIRES
+171 VIAATLIAVRYVPES
-186 PNRAQGKVSWLGAG
+186 PNRAQGNVNWLGAV

-217 VWGWGSGRVIGL
+217 KWGWGSARVL
-229 LGAAVVLF
+229 SLFGAAVVLF
-237 ALWLLAEARSATPL
+237 ALWLYSEARSRTPL
-251 IDLRVMRLP
+251 IDLKVMRLP
-260 AVWTTNTAA
+260 AVWTTNAAA
-269 LLFGAGMYAIWSF
+269 LLFGAGMYSIWSF

-296 FGASVTASGLLM
+296 FGASVTAAGLLM
-308 LPMLIAM
+308 LPMLVAM
-315 FVSGLLSARLS
+315 FLSGVLSGRLE
-326 PVLGAKTLLTT
+326 PVVGAKPLLVT

-343 VACGMLTLWHA
+343 VACGFLALWHE
-354 ERWQIGLVAGVFGLG
+354 ERWQIAVVAGLFGLG

-382 GSVPPSQTGAA
+382 GSVPADQTGAA

-399 IRTIGGSIGAALTSV
+399 IRTIGGSIGAAVTSV

-419 LQPSGLPHE
+419 LQPSGLPYE
-428 SGYTHGFALLTAL
+428 SGYTHGFTLLAVL

-446 LAALLVPTGH
+446 LAALLVPVRRTV
-456 GGHPGRG
+456 R
-463 GHGGRVTGAPL
+463 RVVTEARD
-474 AAGSAS
+474 
-480 GLGAVETAATA
+480 VRE
-491 TVATGA
+491 TVAT
-497 VATEAVATEA
+497 
-507 VDVAGPTVTREA
+507 R
-519 TGSAGGTSRV
+519 S

>member
-15 TGAGVFS
+15 TGAGVFA

-62 ILGRV
+62 ILGRI

-78 AVLLTVAAGCLLA
+78 GVLLVVLAGCLLA
-91 ALAPTI
+91 ALAPNI
-97 GVLIVA
+97 GMLIVA
-103 RVVQGIGG
+103 RVVQGVGG

-121 RDEFDASEVTGSIGN
+121 RDEFAPSEVPGSISN

-142 AGGGVGM
+142 AGGGVGI
-149 VAAGPIVTALD
+149 VAAGPIVSALD

-166 IPVAV
+166 IPVVVVAATT
-171 VIAATLIAVRYIRES
+171 VIALRYVPES
-186 PNRAQGKVSWLGAG
+186 PNRAEGKVSWLGAV

-217 VWGWGSGRVIGL
+217 TWGWGSARV
-229 LGAAVVLF
+229 LGLF
-237 ALWLLAEARSATPL
+237 AVAVALFVLWLLAEARSRSPL

-260 AVWTTNTAA
+260 AVWTTNTVA
-269 LLFGAGMYAIWSF
+269 LLFGAGMYALWSF
-282 LPGFVQTPASAGYG
+282 LPAFVQTPSSAGYG
-296 FGASVTASGLLM
+296 FGASVTTSGLLM
-308 LPMLIAM
+308 LPMLLAM
-315 FVSGLLSARLS
+315 FCSGILSGRLA
-326 PVLGAKTLLTT
+326 PVVGAKALLTT

-343 VACGMLTLWHA
+343 VALGFLALWHA
-354 ERWQIGLVAGVFGLG
+354 AQWQIAVVAGVFGLG

-382 GSVPPSQTGAA
+382 GSVPPEQTGAA

-399 IRTIGGSIGAALTSV
+399 IRTIGGSIGAAITSV

-419 LQPSGLPHE
+419 LQPSGLPYG
-428 SGYTHGFALLTAL
+428 SGYTHGFTLLAVL

-446 LAALLVPTGH
+446 LAALLVPVRRTG
-456 GGHPGRG
+456 R
-463 GHGGRVTGAPL
+463 
-474 AAGSAS
+474 
-480 GLGAVETAATA
+480 
-491 TVATGA
+491 ATGTA
-497 VATEAVATEA
+497 
-507 VDVAGPTVTREA
+507 RA
-519 TGSAGGTSRV
+519 TGEPSEAGRPTAVRG